1 MNIVAADKSAAKKTA
16 TASCKDSKAETRLI
30 QTGDNENKAVDK
42 SNLVAA
48 AIAAVVNK
56 ERTKLNE
63 VLMSWCDFS
72 GARDSIQHAKNTSGE

>member
-16 TASCKDSKAETRLI
+16 TASCKDCKAETRPI
-30 QTGDNENKAVDK
+30 RTGDNENKAVDK

-56 ERTKLNE
+56 ERTQLNE

-72 GARDSIQHAKNTSGE
+72 GARDSIQHAKHTSGE